1 MSPPMS
7 STSPAITA
15 AGTWT
20 GAGTLPAPAA
30 WYGQHDGAVLL
41 TSGTDKVLVIGG
53 ADGASTAVGTTAV
66 YDAATKTW
74 SAAAA
79 MKVPRRLYTAT
90 KLGDGRVLV
99 AGGISGS
106 RQFPAPGLNV
116 VEIYDPAQ
124 NTWTTGTPMKHAR
137 WGHSAVL
144 VGTNVLVAGG
154 FTVRS
159 GQSELALTSAEL
171 YDPVAKT
178 WTEVA
183 PMTDPRGGHAA
194 VVLKNGKVL
203 VVGGL
208 LPIGKGTDTD
218 LAFCELYDPVAKTWS
233 VTGSMTAARAGH
245 QATALAAGAA
255 VLVTGGRAPGV
266 RGDGTYDPFSRAAA
280 ELYNT
285 DTGTWSPVDDLPGG
299 RAYHRTV
306 GLGADKVLAVG
317 GTGDIHNDAGYESAA
332 IFDHGTKKWTPAGG
346 LTTGR
351 WAFAAV
357 ALPGG
362 RAMVTGGVARSGAA
376 AATAGAEEL
385 TTTAEIF
392 STTATP

>member
-1 MSPPMS
+1 MS
-7 STSPAITA
+7 SPAITA
-15 AGTWT
+15 TGTWT
-20 GAGTLPAPAA
+20 SAGTLPAPAA

-41 TSGTDKVLVIGG
+41 GSGTDMVLVIGG

-66 YDAATKTW
+66 YDAAATTW
-74 SAAAA
+74 SAAAPL
-79 MKVPRRLYTAT
+79 KVPRRLYTAT
-90 KLGDGRVLV
+90 TLGDGRVLV

-106 RQFPAPGLNV
+106 RQFPAPGLTA

-124 NTWTTGTPMKHAR
+124 NAWTTETPMKHAR

-144 VGTNVLVAGG
+144 VGTQVLVAGG

-159 GQSELALTSAEL
+159 GQSELALSSAEL

-178 WTEVA
+178 WTEVG

-194 VVLKNGKVL
+194 VLLKNGKVL

-208 LPIGKGTDTD
+208 LPVGTGADAD
-218 LAFCELYDPVAKTWS
+218 LAYCELYDPTAKTWS
-233 VTGSMTAARAGH
+233 VTGNMNAARSGH
-245 QATALAAGAA
+245 QATALADGAS

-266 RGDGTYDPFSRAAA
+266 RADGTYDPFSRATA

-285 DTGTWSPVDDLPGG
+285 AAGTWSKVDDLPGG

-306 GLGADKVLAVG
+306 ALGAGKAMTVG
-317 GTGDIHNDAGYESAA
+317 GTGDIRDDAGYESAA
-332 IFDHGTKKWTPAGG
+332 IFDHGTKKWTPAAG
-346 LTTGR
+346 LSTGR

-357 ALPGG
+357 ALSGE
-362 RAMVTGGVARSGAA
+362 RAMVAGGAARAGVA
-376 AATAGAEEL
+376 AATADAAEL
-385 TTTAEIF
+385 AATAEIF
-392 STTATP
+392 STAPTP

>member
-1 MSPPMS
+1 MS
-7 STSPAITA
+7 SPAITA
-15 AGTWT
+15 TGTWT
-20 GAGTLPAPAA
+20 SAGALPAPAA
-30 WYGQHDGAVLL
+30 WYGLHDGAVLL

-53 ADGASTAVGTTAV
+53 ADGTSTAVGTTAV
-66 YDAATKTW
+66 YDAATTTW
-74 SAAAA
+74 SAAAP

-90 KLGDGRVLV
+90 ALGDGQVLV

-106 RQFPAPGLNV
+106 RQFPAPGLNA
-116 VEIYDPAQ
+116 VEIYDPAE
-124 NTWTTGTPMKHAR
+124 NTWTTGTPMKQAR

-144 VGTNVLVAGG
+144 VGTQVLVAGG

-178 WTEVA
+178 WTEVG

-194 VVLKNGKVL
+194 VLLKNGMVL
-203 VVGGL
+203 VVGGA
-208 LPIGKGTDTD
+208 LPIGTGADAD
-218 LAFCELYDPVAKTWS
+218 LAYCELYDPTTKTWS
-233 VTGSMTAARAGH
+233 ATGSMSAARAGH

-266 RGDGTYDPFSRAAA
+266 RADGTYDPFSRATA
-280 ELYNT
+280 ELYNAG
-285 DTGTWSPVDDLPGG
+285 TGTWSQVDDLPGG

-306 GLGADKVLAVG
+306 ALGADKALAVG
-317 GTGDIHNDAGYESAA
+317 GTGDIRDDAGYESAA

-346 LTTGR
+346 LSTGR

-357 ALPGG
+357 ALSGG
-362 RAMVTGGVARSGAA
+362 RAMVAGGVARSGAA
-376 AATAGAEEL
+376 AAAADAEEL
-385 TTTAEIF
+385 AATAEIF
-392 STTATP
+392 STAPTP